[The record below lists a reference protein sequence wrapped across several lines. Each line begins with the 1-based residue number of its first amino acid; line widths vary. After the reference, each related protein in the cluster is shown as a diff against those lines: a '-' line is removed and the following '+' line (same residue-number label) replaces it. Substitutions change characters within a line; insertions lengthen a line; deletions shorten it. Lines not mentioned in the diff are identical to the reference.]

1 MIIFVLGMLALGVA
15 QTPQLPP
22 NGPASST
29 DRSRLAIVAV
39 DVQPAHPGPNTL
51 CHLRVRIRNAGPAL
65 ASDLSFQVTVNGK
78 LLGNFLNHT
87 FRIPLEAGKETEVP
101 LFNFWSSEYSRP
113 YPSDGRLIIEVR
125 LTGARWA
132 APGSTN
138 VATLADPV
146 QPLPA
151 PLAVTLTR

>member
-1 MIIFVLGMLALGVA
+1 MIVVLGMLGLGLA
-15 QTPQLPP
+15 GTPQTPSARPT
-22 NGPASST
+22 ST
-29 DRSRLAIVAV
+29 TNSRLTIVAV
-39 DVQPAHPGPNTL
+39 DVQPPKPGRDTL
-51 CHLRVRIRNAGPAL
+51 CKLRVHIRNAGTAL

-87 FRIPLEAGKETEVP
+87 FRTSLEVGKETEVP

-138 VATLADPV
+138 AATLAEPV
-146 QPLPA
+146 HPLP
-151 PLAVTLTR
+151 PPFAVTLTR